1 MIANPDSTDQ
11 KISELEEHMES
22 ANHEMTHMVIWI
34 SILFIVSIMIGFGV
48 ILYLQKKQQQTS
60 QNLMQS
66 IVSGSQ
72 QNLPL
77 GQSSS
82 YNTSQALDTE
92 NIRNN
97 AIQDHRT
104 NVQMGK
110 NEFDAEQFTELDE
123 KNFETSRGLKTNTVK
138 DQKEHDTKI

>member
-1 MIANPDSTDQ
+1 
-11 KISELEEHMES
+11 MES

>member
-1 MIANPDSTDQ
+1 
-11 KISELEEHMES
+11 MES

-138 DQKEHDTKI
+138 DQKEHGTKI